1 VKIITQN
8 NPSFLGLGVEKS
20 ATSWIF
26 ACLYEHPEICIPVK
40 EINFFWEDEKWNK
53 GIRFYQNFFQERC
66 PNAMIQGE
74 FSTSYFY
81 HSVVASRINQYLPKI
96 KLLVCLRNPVDRAY
110 SNYRNDIMA
119 GTIPKTLDFHTAL
132 KSKEYYLGQGHYKK
146 QFTEYFK
153 HFSKDQFYIMIY
165 EDIAKNPKKFIQQL
179 FRFLEVDETFIP
191 SSLSKKIN
199 VSRTPGNVKLEGTT
213 NRIATILHESKWGNG
228 LWWLLK
234 KSGVPGLLRKINT
247 DQSPSEGMPPDLRN
261 ELNLLFKEDK
271 VYTERLLNRSL
282 PWS

>member
-1 VKIITQN
+1 VKTKTQN
-8 NPSFLGLGVEKS
+8 NPTFLGLGVEKS

-26 ACLYEHPEICIPVK
+26 ACLYEHPEICIPIK
-40 EINFFWEDEKWNK
+40 EINFFWEDEKWKK
-53 GIRFYQNFFQERC
+53 GIDFYQNFFQERC
-66 PNAMIQGE
+66 PNAIMQGE

-81 HSVVASRINQYLPKI
+81 YPVVASRINQYLPKI
-96 KLLVCLRNPVDRAY
+96 KLLVCLRNPVDRAF

-119 GTIPKTLDFHTAL
+119 GTIPKTLSFQDAL
-132 KSKEYYLGQGHYKK
+132 EVKDYYLDQGHYKK

-153 HFSKDQFYIMIY
+153 YFSKDQFYIMIY
-165 EDIAKNPKKFIQQL
+165 EDIAKDPKQFIQQL

-199 VSRTPGNVKLEGTT
+199 VSRTPGNVKLEGAT
-213 NRIATILHESKWGNG
+213 NRIAAMLHESKWGNQ

-234 KSGVPGLLRKINT
+234 KSGIPGLLRKVNT
-247 DQSPSEGMPPDLRN
+247 DQDIAEEIAADLRA
-261 ELNLLFKEDK
+261 ELNLLFEEDK
-271 VYTERLLNRSL
+271 IYVEKLLNRSL